1 MKRHDVVDENGT
13 LQVDLEITGL
23 LLRSR
28 KPMANNFV
36 TLWHSGIIILKTN
49 ELNRTLK

>member
-1 MKRHDVVDENGT
+1 MKWHHVVDESGT
-13 LQVDLEITGL
+13 LQVDLEVTGL

-36 TLWHSGIIILKTN
+36 TLRYS
-49 ELNRTLK
+49 E